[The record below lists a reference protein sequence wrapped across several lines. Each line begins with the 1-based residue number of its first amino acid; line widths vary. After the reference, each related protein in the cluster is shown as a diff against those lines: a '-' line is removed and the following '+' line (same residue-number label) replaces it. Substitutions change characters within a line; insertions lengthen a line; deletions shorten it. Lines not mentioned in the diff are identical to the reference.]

1 MSYISESK
9 TVTINVN
16 FKGQIIEGI
25 HTISYYDS
33 PSIDVAEM
41 DYDVIE
47 YTPQL
52 SDDDTD
58 ELSDLISD
66 YISEKCSRGLGD
78 VVDGEVINLNV
89 VGGVL
94 K

>member
-33 PSIDVAEM
+33 PSIDVAE
-41 DYDVIE
+41 IE
-47 YTPQL
+47 F
-52 SDDDTD
+52 
-58 ELSDLISD
+58 
-66 YISEKCSRGLGD
+66 
-78 VVDGEVINLNV
+78 VNLLFNLYPCQ
-89 VGGVL
+89 G
-94 K
+94 